1 MCTVTPGQAFSK
13 RSKKAGRSVQPSP
26 IAVHCTAT
34 PVGVRQTIESR
45 RLVVTTWGASVSRA
59 RTGSSSVQQALPE
72 SKFTP
77 TKSGPARST
86 SDLSSAACMSPA
98 WFSTAIF
105 TPASRAC
112 GFTARSTVTVSAIR
126 AAMPPG
132 ERRSSWLPRI
142 TRNAREP
149 RALAMRMPVAR
160 CSAGV
165 PNSGLNVFEVG
176 QMLHEP
182 SSSVTALSAA

>member
-1 MCTVTPGQAFSK
+1 MCTVTPGQAFAK
-13 RSKKAGRSVQPSP
+13 RSKNAGRSVQPSP

-34 PVGVRQTIESR
+34 PVGVRQTIASR

-77 TKSGPARST
+77 TNSGPARST
-86 SDLSSAACMSPA
+86 SDFSSAACRSPA
-98 WFSTAIF
+98 WFSIAIV
-105 TPASRAC
+105 TPRSSAWPRASRS
-112 GFTARSTVTVSAIR
+112 TATVSSIR
-126 AAMPPG
+126 AAIPPG

-149 RALAMRMPVAR
+149 RALAMRIPVAR

-165 PNSGLNVFEVG
+165 PNSGLKVFEVG